1 MAKKIHLTVRIS
13 ESLNERI
20 DRLVASTGSSKNAVL
35 NECLRRGA
43 LSTRYIP
50 MLLPPSKENLA
61 EFLKELD
68 EICQDALIGLEFLT
82 GD

>member
-20 DRLVASTGSSKNAVL
+20 DRLVTITGSSKNQVL

-43 LSTRYIP
+43 FTANYMPL
-50 MLLPPSKENLA
+50 LLPPSKEIFGEILRGLDDLCKSGEIDLDLLA
-61 EFLKELD
+61 
-68 EICQDALIGLEFLT
+68 

>member
-13 ESLNERI
+13 ESLNERL
-20 DRLVASTGSSKNAVL
+20 DHLVAVTGSSKNQVL

-43 LSTRYIP
+43 FTAKHIP
-50 MLLPPSKENLA
+50 LALPPSKETLA
-61 EFLKELD
+61 QLLGELD
-68 EICQDALIGLEFLT
+68 QLCQSDFLDLIA

>member
-20 DRLVASTGSSKNAVL
+20 DRLVTITGSSKNQVL

-43 LSTRYIP
+43 FTANYLP
-50 MLLPPSKENLA
+50 MLLPPSKENLR
-61 EFLKELD
+61 EMIKGLDDLCKSGDIDLELL
-68 EICQDALIGLEFLT
+68 A